1 MYTTHTSGLTLQT
14 LINRIGPV
22 KQKMSSVEQEKRQAG
37 REREES
43 ETNSREEVDSLR
55 AKEQAIKENNQA
67 IMRWGNIYSGL
78 YAYNVDAHKH
88 TQWYKGYILLVLSH
102 KHK

>member
-55 AKEQAIKENNQA
+55 AKEQAIKENHQA
-67 IMRWGNIYSGL
+67 IMRWDDIYSSL
-78 YAYNVDAHKH
+78 YAYMH
-88 TQWYKGYILLVLSH
+88 TSTHSGMKGTFFWYTKH
-102 KHK
+102 KHKYL